1 MQGAVL
7 CTGRKQQ
14 PPALE
19 AMETYTVEETA
30 RILRIGRNSAYDAI
44 RAGAI
49 PALRIG
55 RRIVVPRV
63 ALDRL
68 LAAGTPKPRSVLVE
82 SLSTERS
89 QPRKLDTER
98 EAAQEAGYARGG
110 RPEGDMPAR
119 DTSPRSTLV
128 ER

>member
-1 MQGAVL
+1 MYDGIMQGAVL
-7 CTGRKQQ
+7 CNRRKQQ

-68 LAAGTPKPRSVLVE
+68 LAAETPKPWSAIVE
-82 SLSTERS
+82 TLAPTPQKERS
-89 QPRKLDTER
+89 GVAD
-98 EAAQEAGYARGG
+98 AGDKS
-110 RPEGDMPAR
+110 GDK
-119 DTSPRSTLV
+119 S
-128 ER
+128 